1 MISKQTAKSIR
12 KWFRII
18 HRDAGYLIFGFTFIY
33 ALSGIALNHIDDW
46 DPSYIHETHEYPFK
60 LKGNRISKKDFKI
73 WLENTGLGLKYRKH
87 IAQGHK
93 IKAFVK
99 GGMIVIDRHKK
110 KAHFEIVRK
119 RPIFN
124 QINSL
129 HYNRPDHWIWLSD
142 TFSGI
147 LIIVSIT
154 GLFIVKG
161 KNGITKRG
169 LYWTLAGI
177 IIPLYFMLGSF

>member
-1 MISKQTAKSIR
+1 MANKSLGKSIR

-18 HRDAGYLIFGFTFIY
+18 HRDVGYLIFGFTFIY

-46 DPSYIHETHEYPFK
+46 DPSYIHETFDKPYT
-60 LKGNRISKKDFKI
+60 LKSADISKDEFKK
-73 WLENTGLGLKYRKH
+73 WLSETGLNLKYRKH
-87 IAQGHK
+87 VRQGDN

-99 GGMIVIDRHKK
+99 GGLITVDLEKK
-110 KAHFEIVRK
+110 TAHFELVRK
-119 RPIFN
+119 RPVFK
-124 QINSL
+124 QINDL
-129 HYNRPDHWIWLSD
+129 HYNRPNYWIVFSD
-142 TFSGI
+142 LFSG
-147 LIIVSIT
+147 LLLIVSVT

-177 IIPLYFMLGSF
+177 AIPMFFMLWVI